1 VFAGLIGIID
11 PPPTEAK
18 DAVARAKGAGIH
30 PLMITGDHP
39 RTAAVIAQELGITED
54 GRAITGA
61 ELEKLPV
68 DRRRGGGEPRDFPNI
83 RKFLRYLLSSNIGE
97 VLTMFF
103 GVVCRARTGTTICWP
118 PRVGRSRKRGA
129 RPDRDLLSGGR
140 RQPQQIA
147 SFQPVGR
154 ELFTHELAASFC
166 EREPSCRISGRE
178 RKEAAGTW
186 QQTESCGAG
195 TARDVRNDP
204 RSPRYVNCSF
214 IRTCGSS
221 QGSAHFGS
229 TANVCESA
237 RGRRARSPRC
247 RDR

>member
-1 VFAGLIGIID
+1 MAAPSPAQSWRSYRSIV
-11 PPPTEAK
+11 
-18 DAVARAKGAGIH
+18 
-30 PLMITGDHP
+30 
-39 RTAAVIAQELGITED
+39 AAVEES
-54 GRAITGA
+54 RAIFA
-61 ELEKLPV
+61 
-68 DRRRGGGEPRDFPNI
+68 
-83 RKFLRYLLSSNIGE
+83 KFLRYLLSSNIGE

-237 RGRRARSPRC
+237 RGRRAIPAVQRQITRARSEVRFEEAQPI
-247 RDR
+247 RDPIEALRHE